1 VTVQIRADAPLER
14 LLKQQAADHGE
25 KFPNRGLNY
34 YSRYAQIKQHLA
46 TKYYQATAT
55 GLAQGGHR
63 FTKHDISHI
72 DDVIHRAGQLLGL
85 EKPSPQ
91 PFERLEPYETFVL
104 LYAILL
110 HDAGNAYERAGH
122 EARAFDI
129 LRDMGGLCPLAEVE
143 KRLVAAIAQAHGGKT
158 DSDDKDTIPAMV
170 RENESSIDGI
180 AVHGR
185 RLAALLRLADELSEN
200 SRRADE
206 IALEKPSKSFL
217 PNFYCKA
224 INTKI
229 DVLAGNIS
237 LTYAIKKED
246 LGMAHPDPENADHPT
261 LVVDYIAKRIAKC
274 DQERRYCNRFLN
286 GFLYMDVMRASLEIF
301 DGAKLIDEVTVDLSD
316 RGYPSVPR
324 PVVDIERRFDG
335 VALQQKHLVPGPQ
348 VPGGAT

>member
-1 VTVQIRADAPLER
+1 M
-14 LLKQQAADHGE
+14 
-25 KFPNRGLNY
+25 NY
-34 YSRYAQIKQHLA
+34 YNRYTQIKQHLA

-55 GLAQGGHR
+55 GLSQGGHR

-72 DDVIHRAGQLLGL
+72 DDVIQRTGQLLGL
-85 EKPSPQ
+85 DKPGSQPYEK
-91 PFERLEPYETFVL
+91 LEPYETFVL

-129 LRDMGGLCPLAEVE
+129 LRDMGNLCPLADIE
-143 KRLVAAIAQAHGGKT
+143 KRLVASIAQAHGGRT
-158 DSDDKDTIPAMV
+158 EAGDKDTIPAVV

-180 AVHGR
+180 IVRGR

-200 SRRADE
+200 PRRADA
-206 IALEKPSKSFL
+206 IALENHSKSYL
-217 PNFYCKA
+217 PNFYCKV

-237 LTYAIKKED
+237 LTYSIHKED
-246 LGMAHPDPENADHPT
+246 LGAEHPDPENSDKPT

-286 GFLYMDVMRASLEIF
+286 GFLYLDIMRASLEIF
-301 DGAKLIDEVTVDLSD
+301 DGTKLIDEVTVDLSD
-316 RGYPSVPR
+316 RGYPSTPR
-324 PVVDIERRFDG
+324 PVVEIEKRFDG
-335 VALQQKHLVPGPQ
+335 VTLKQKHFDSGSQ
-348 VPGGAT
+348 AAGGAT